1 MRILLINPNTSEFV
15 TAAVTAEAKR
25 AAAAD
30 TEIQSVTGAMGPP
43 IISCRS
49 ENAIGTHTAME
60 LAADH
65 VAGCDA
71 IVLAVSFDSALAEL
85 RELLEVPVVGMTEA
99 AMLTACMVGGR
110 FALLSFGDR
119 AMPLYEQL
127 AYSYGLQERF
137 AGAFA
142 LRQLTPDELRDPR
155 VLIPLIKEE
164 AARAIA
170 DTGAEAIVL
179 AGAVFAGLAHELRDQ
194 IPVPVL
200 DGISCGIPMAE
211 MLVRLSLAKPTTGS
225 YRYPKRQDL
234 ANVGPGLT
242 QLYKSLPQ

>member
-25 AAAAD
+25 AAAAG

-85 RELLEVPVVGMTEA
+85 RAVGSSSGRYDGSGDADRLYGRGSIRPV
-99 AMLTACMVGGR
+99 
-110 FALLSFGDR
+110 
-119 AMPLYEQL
+119 
-127 AYSYGLQERF
+127 
-137 AGAFA
+137 
-142 LRQLTPDELRDPR
+142 ELR
-155 VLIPLIKEE
+155 
-164 AARAIA
+164 
-170 DTGAEAIVL
+170 
-179 AGAVFAGLAHELRDQ
+179 
-194 IPVPVL
+194 
-200 DGISCGIPMAE
+200 
-211 MLVRLSLAKPTTGS
+211 
-225 YRYPKRQDL
+225 
-234 ANVGPGLT
+234 
-242 QLYKSLPQ
+242 

>member
-1 MRILLINPNTSEFV
+1 
-15 TAAVTAEAKR
+15 
-25 AAAAD
+25 
-30 TEIQSVTGAMGPP
+30 
-43 IISCRS
+43 
-49 ENAIGTHTAME
+49 
-60 LAADH
+60 
-65 VAGCDA
+65 
-71 IVLAVSFDSALAEL
+71 
-85 RELLEVPVVGMTEA
+85 
-99 AMLTACMVGGR
+99 MLTACMVGGR

-127 AYSYGLQERF
+127 AYSYGLRERF

-155 VLIPLIKEE
+155 ILIPLIKEE

>member
-15 TAAVTAEAKR
+15 TDAVSAEAKR
-25 AAAAD
+25 AAAPG
-30 TEIQSVTGAMGPP
+30 TEIRSVTGAMGPP

-49 ENAIGTHTAME
+49 ENAIGTHTALE
-60 LAADH
+60 LAAEH
-65 VAGCDA
+65 VGGCDA

-85 RELLEVPVVGMTEA
+85 RELLGIPVVGMTEA

-127 AYSYGLQERF
+127 AHTYGLRERF

-164 AARAIA
+164 AARAIEELR
-170 DTGAEAIVL
+170 AEAIVL

-194 IPVPVL
+194 VPVPVL
-200 DGISCGIPMAE
+200 DGISCGIPLVE
-211 MLVRLSLAKPTTGS
+211 MLVRLALAKPSAGS

-242 QLYKSLPQ
+242 KLYKSLPQ

>member
-170 DTGAEAIVL
+170 DTEAEAIVL

-194 IPVPVL
+194 IPVPVV

>member
-15 TAAVTAEAKR
+15 TDAVTAEAKR
-25 AAAAD
+25 AASAG
-30 TEIQSVTGAMGPP
+30 TEIRSVTGAMGPP

-60 LAADH
+60 LAADN
-65 VAGCDA
+65 VEGCDA

-85 RELLEVPVVGMTEA
+85 RELLGVPVVGMTEA

-119 AMPLYEQL
+119 AMPLYEKL
-127 AYSYGLQERF
+127 AYSYGLRERF

-142 LRQLTPDELRDPR
+142 LRQLTPNELRDPR
-155 VLIPLIKEE
+155 VLIPLIEGE
-164 AARAIA
+164 AARAIN
-170 DTGAEAIVL
+170 TVGAEAIVL

-211 MLVRLSLAKPTTGS
+211 MLVRLALAKPSAGS

-234 ANVGPGLT
+234 AHVGPGLT
-242 QLYKSLPQ
+242 QLYKSLPS